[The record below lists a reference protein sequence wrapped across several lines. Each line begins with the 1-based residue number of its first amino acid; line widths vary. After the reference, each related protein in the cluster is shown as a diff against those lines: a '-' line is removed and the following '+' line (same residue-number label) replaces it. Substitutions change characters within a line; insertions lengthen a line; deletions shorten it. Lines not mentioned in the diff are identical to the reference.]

1 MEIWGTWGMKK
12 AAKVMWGV
20 VSAAVLAICAAG
32 GAWAYLSQHEGTAA
46 PADKYKYVGMEH
58 IVVMLRESSASSA
71 VAASSSC
78 DEPHYVVMNLALKSS
93 ATGEAATREHALLL
107 RSLTVDAL
115 SGYTLEQ
122 IRRMNLTEIT
132 VMINRAFTESY
143 THRHVE
149 KPFETAMISQLL
161 VE

>member
-1 MEIWGTWGMKK
+1 MKK
-12 AAKVMWGV
+12 KAKVLWGV
-20 VSAAVLAICAAG
+20 VTAAVLAICVAG
-32 GAWAYLSQHEGTAA
+32 GSWAYLSRHAGTA
-46 PADKYKYVGMEH
+46 PPVDKYKYVGVER
-58 IVVMLRESSASSA
+58 IVVMLRASATDSA
-71 VAASSSC
+71 AASSSC
-78 DEPHYVVMNLALKSS
+78 SESHYLVLNLVLKSS
-93 ATGEAATREHALLL
+93 VAGEPVIREHTLLL

-122 IRRMNLTEIT
+122 IRQMDLTAIA

-143 THRHVE
+143 TNRHVE